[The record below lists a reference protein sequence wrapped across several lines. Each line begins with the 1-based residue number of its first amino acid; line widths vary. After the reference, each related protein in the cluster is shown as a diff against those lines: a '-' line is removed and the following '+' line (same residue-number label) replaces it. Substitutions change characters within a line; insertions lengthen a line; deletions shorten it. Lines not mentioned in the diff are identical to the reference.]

1 MPFRI
6 DLSNL
11 FRGPMDLLLH
21 LVKKH
26 EVEITD
32 IPVALIA
39 EQYLAH
45 LEVLKELDVDAVG
58 DFIDMASTLIE
69 LKSRLVLP
77 HGEEEVATLDDPRD
91 ELVTRL
97 LEYKKFKD
105 AASMLE
111 EQSRA
116 AQQRFARLSD
126 DTPSRRHDLAGEPIQ
141 EVELWDLVS
150 AMGRVLRDNAPPP
163 TSNIVYDDTPIQV
176 YMQRI
181 HLQVVQEGRAA
192 ISEFFTPG
200 AHKSAL
206 IGTFLAIL
214 ELVRHHS
221 VRTEQNDLHGEIWI
235 LPGEQFSEEL
245 NVSDVDDYE
254 RKPVSDDMPVQG
266 R

>member
-1 MPFRI
+1 MSFRV
-6 DLSNL
+6 DLANV
-11 FRGPMDLLLH
+11 FRGPMDLLLY
-21 LVKKH
+21 LVRKH

-32 IPVALIA
+32 IPVGLIT
-39 EQYLAH
+39 EQYLTH
-45 LEVLKELDVDAVG
+45 LEVLKELDADAVG
-58 DFIDMASTLIE
+58 DFLDMASTLIE
-69 LKSRLVLP
+69 LKSRMVLP
-77 HGEEEVATLDDPRD
+77 HGVEETEAIDDPRD

-116 AQQRFARLSD
+116 AQQRFARLAND
-126 DTPSRRHDLAGEPIQ
+126 APPRRNDLASEPIQ

-150 AMGRVLRDNAPPP
+150 AMGRVLRDNTPPP

-181 HLQVVQEGRAA
+181 HHKVVEEGRAS
-192 ISEFFTPG
+192 ISEFFTAG

-235 LPGEQFSEEL
+235 LPGEQFTEDL
-245 NVSDVDDYE
+245 NISDVDNYE
-254 RKPVSDDMPVQG
+254 RKAVSDDMPVQG